1 MKRQR
6 YRIKL
11 VAMVLFLCF
20 LGLGAW
26 GVWSVTHY
34 GSRWFSHVSNT
45 RLSAQKKEVT
55 EGDILDRNGIILAA
69 TDSEGRR
76 NFRENSAERAALV
89 HLLGDRQGQIA
100 NTVESLQAGYLYGYR
115 SSLLDAVNHMIRKT
129 ERRGNTVTLTVDAD
143 LCTEAAA
150 SYARHAVTA
159 GKSGA
164 AVVINYRTGE
174 VIALIS
180 LPSFDPDLVNEAEIQ
195 SLDHP
200 YWNRALQALYPP
212 GSTFKIITAAAVLSR
227 RPELASQTFSCSG
240 ILPVSDSYSVR
251 DFGSVGHGS
260 LDLRTAF
267 MRSCNIV
274 FATCALELGNESMR
288 RAAESFGFNQ
298 NFLFRDL
305 VVSNSVYP
313 GGPQD
318 SASLAASGFGQS
330 SVAVTPLHLCLI
342 SCTVA
347 NDGRMMEPRLV
358 RTVRSASGARILG
371 WSAAPL
377 SSVCEP
383 DIAHVLQSY
392 MKDTVQGGG
401 SGAAA
406 AVTTLDIRGKTGT
419 AESTD
424 QGQHIN
430 YGWFTGYNAQADL
443 PLAVSVLVEDIP
455 DGETGGTTAAL
466 IAKDL
471 FTYLKAHPDRVQ

>member
-1 MKRQR
+1 
-6 YRIKL
+6 
-11 VAMVLFLCF
+11 
-20 LGLGAW
+20 
-26 GVWSVTHY
+26 
-34 GSRWFSHVSNT
+34 
-45 RLSAQKKEVT
+45 
-55 EGDILDRNGIILAA
+55 
-69 TDSEGRR
+69 
-76 NFRENSAERAALV
+76 
-89 HLLGDRQGQIA
+89 
-100 NTVESLQAGYLYGYR
+100 
-115 SSLLDAVNHMIRKT
+115 
-129 ERRGNTVTLTVDAD
+129 
-143 LCTEAAA
+143 
-150 SYARHAVTA
+150 
-159 GKSGA
+159 
-164 AVVINYRTGE
+164 
-174 VIALIS
+174 
-180 LPSFDPDLVNEAEIQ
+180 
-195 SLDHP
+195 
-200 YWNRALQALYPP
+200 
-212 GSTFKIITAAAVLSR
+212 
-227 RPELASQTFSCSG
+227 
-240 ILPVSDSYSVR
+240 
-251 DFGSVGHGS
+251 
-260 LDLRTAF
+260 

-274 FATCALELGNESMR
+274 FASCALELGNESMR

-342 SCTVA
+342 SCAVA

-377 SSVCEP
+377 YSVCEP

-443 PLAVSVLVEDIP
+443 PFAVSVLVEDIP